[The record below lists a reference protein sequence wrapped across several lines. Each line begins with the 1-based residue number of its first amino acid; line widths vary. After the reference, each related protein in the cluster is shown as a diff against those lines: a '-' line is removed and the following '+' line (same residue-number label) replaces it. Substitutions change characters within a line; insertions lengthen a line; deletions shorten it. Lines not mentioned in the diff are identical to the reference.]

1 MPPRQT
7 NLRNNNY
14 NSNFISY
21 NDVNQITDDTTY
33 NITYK
38 ETITYKIT
46 NTQYVN
52 RNQNRNG
59 NRNQNR
65 NGNKNQNRNGNKNQN
80 RNNNQH
86 RTQNQN
92 RNNNQHRTQ
101 NQNRKNTNIF
111 KIKIQRENSKI
122 VFSNNK
128 NNIKIKMNK
137 SPYNYFTKTIDLFDP
152 IFNNIQ
158 SKMRRGEI
166 TDFNKL
172 WNKINSVVN
181 SINNDCNH
189 VTGRFSPLHKMF
201 DYKDQINYYIE
212 SC

>member
-1 MPPRQT
+1 MPPRQI

-21 NDVNQITDDTTY
+21 NNVNQITDDTTY

-46 NTQYVN
+46 NTQNGN
-52 RNQNRNG
+52 RNQTRNG
-59 NRNQNR
+59 NKNQNR
-65 NGNKNQNRNGNKNQN
+65 NGNKNQNRNRNRNQN

-92 RNNNQHRTQ
+92 RNNNY
-101 NQNRKNTNIF
+101 IF

-181 SINNDCNH
+181 SINNDCNN
-189 VTGRFSPLHKMF
+189 VTGHFSPLHKMF